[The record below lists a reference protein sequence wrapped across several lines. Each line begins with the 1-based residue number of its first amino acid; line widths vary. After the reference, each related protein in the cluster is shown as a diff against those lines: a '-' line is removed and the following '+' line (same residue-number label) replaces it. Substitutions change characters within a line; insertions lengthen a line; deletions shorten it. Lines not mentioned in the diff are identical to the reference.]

1 MTGVIYLKDKEKKQ
15 RLYTKRNSMAAYL
28 SDIDKISMLTPE
40 QEKELARKIKDGD
53 KAALSKLIKSNLK
66 FVVFIAREY
75 QDKGLP
81 LEELIS
87 EGNLGLIEAARRF
100 DATRGIKFISY
111 AVWWIRQS
119 ILRALANH
127 SRLVRLPINH
137 IWSLQKMI
145 NTLNDMEQNLG
156 RQPELEEVASEMK
169 MSTQKLHKNLSYWG
183 KELSLTDSTVTFDG
197 NQPLI
202 DKISSEEFLP
212 PNSKLIEE
220 SLKFEIEEAINSLEH
235 NEGEVIRLYYGI
247 DAERPLTLLEIG
259 NRMNLSRERIRQI
272 KNKALRKLRYLHR
285 REKLQPYLG

>member
-1 MTGVIYLKDKEKKQ
+1 MILLKTKIKEKIRRKKD
-15 RLYTKRNSMAAYL
+15 LMTAYL
-28 SDIDKISMLTPE
+28 DDIDKISILTPE
-40 QEKELARKIKDGD
+40 EEKALSKKIKKGD

-100 DATRGIKFISY
+100 DASRGIKFISY

-145 NTLNDMEQNLG
+145 NTLKDMEQNLG
-156 RQPELEEVASEMK
+156 RPPELEEVASELNI
-169 MSTQKLHKNLSYWG
+169 SPQKLHKNLSYWG
-183 KELSLTDSTVTFDG
+183 KEISLTDSTVTLDDS
-197 NQPLI
+197 QPLI
-202 DKISSEEFLP
+202 DRISSDEFLP
-212 PNSKLIEE
+212 PHSKLIEE
-220 SLKFEIEEAINSLEH
+220 SLKFEIEHALDSLEC
-235 NEGEVIRLYYGI
+235 NEAKVIRLYYGI
-247 DAERPLTLLEIG
+247 GAERPLTLLEIG
-259 NRMNLSRERIRQI
+259 NSMNLSRERIRQI
-272 KNKALRKLRYLHR
+272 KNKAIRKLRYLHR
-285 REKLQPYLG
+285 RERLQPYLG

>member
-1 MTGVIYLKDKEKKQ
+1 LNKISRDPHILKMKNIIS
-15 RLYTKRNSMAAYL
+15 TYL
-28 SDIDKISMLTPE
+28 SEIDKISPLTME
-40 QEKELARKIKDGD
+40 EERQLSKEIKQGKRDS
-53 KAALSKLIKSNLK
+53 LSKLIKANLK

-100 DATRGIKFISY
+100 DANRGIKFISY

-145 NTLNDMEQNLG
+145 NTQEDMKQNLG
-156 RQPELEEVASEMK
+156 RMPELQEIAHELNIPEK
-169 MSTQKLHKNLSYWG
+169 KLHKNLSYWG
-183 KELSLTDSTVTFDG
+183 KEISLDDTSMSLDD

-202 DKISSEEFLP
+202 ERISSEEFTSP
-212 PNSKLIEE
+212 GSKLIDE
-220 SLKFEIEEAINSLEH
+220 SLKYEINAALDTLSLPEA
-235 NEGEVIRLYYGI
+235 EVIRLYFGI
-247 DAERPLTLLEIG
+247 DNERPLTLLEIG
-259 NRMNLSRERIRQI
+259 NKMNLSRERIRQI
-272 KNKALRKLRYLHR
+272 KNKAIRKLRYIHR
-285 REKLQPYLG
+285 REKLQPFLGQ